1 MPRDRHQN
9 GWVEE
14 IGKKAKKWKGHFYV
28 YIRQPDGSE
37 KRIHKAPILGP
48 KTELKKWEAEKKLR
62 SIIDKETGGTAV
74 KASNEYSFGW
84 FWEHRFRPLKE
95 PSWKS
100 SSAPKMVWFI
110 ENYVVAPFKDV
121 PLRDLTRFDI
131 QKHLNTLAEKF
142 SRSVVVNFRTYVK
155 AILDEALEQDFLGK
169 NPARKLEIP
178 RTRKVSKRAL
188 SVDEIAELLKHM
200 DGRDRLIV
208 RMFLVLGLRP
218 GELFAL
224 RREDR
229 IARTSLRIDEAV
241 SPLSGMVEP
250 KTEASATC
258 VWLPNTLVME
268 LDFWMDAQRDQRP
281 RAFIFP
287 SRAGTPISANNWLK
301 RTLKKAGEHTRNSL
315 QNQGMEIDDAFLRNL
330 TLQALRRTCATHMQ
344 HLGSVKDVQAHLRHA
359 RPNVTAE
366 VYMQEIPASVRSAVE
381 LLDRKLSGQLNT
393 NEH

>member
-1 MPRDRHQN
+1 
-9 GWVEE
+9 
-14 IGKKAKKWKGHFYV
+14 
-28 YIRQPDGSE
+28 
-37 KRIHKAPILGP
+37 
-48 KTELKKWEAEKKLR
+48 
-62 SIIDKETGGTAV
+62 
-74 KASNEYSFGW
+74 
-84 FWEHRFRPLKE
+84 LKE
-95 PSWKS
+95 PSWKP

-178 RTRKVSKRAL
+178 RTREVSKRAL

-218 GELFAL
+218 GKLFAL

-229 IARTSLRIDEAV
+229 VARNSLRIDEAV